1 MTAKQR
7 IYEEHGISSEREE
20 YWRSLPESRRQFFRD
35 KVLLHYRSEGKWWL
49 EAMAINGAWMQGP
62 ISRAREAARR
72 EAYESELVRCVRTGS
87 MIARRD
93 AVNIGKTSVSLAA
106 LNSAERQLLGLS
118 E

>member
-20 YWRSLPESRRQFFRD
+20 YGASLPESRRQFFRD

-62 ISRAREAARR
+62 VSRAREAD
-72 EAYESELVRCVRTGS
+72 ESELVRCVRTGA
-87 MIARRD
+87 MVARRD

-106 LNSAERQLLGLS
+106 LNSAERKLLGLS